1 MNQNIYN
8 KKIRIDVKE
17 TLRDNFDPDSIIRG
31 ELYTASCVENSF
43 NFLQLF

>member
-17 TLRDNFDPDSIIRG
+17 TLRDNFDPDSIIQGWTLHSFLCG
-31 ELYTASCVENSF
+31 EF
-43 NFLQLF
+43 I